1 MLKKK
6 MMMAIM
12 IAMIIMIVML
22 IMITIKIMN
31 VKYIGLTSLNTM

>member
-1 MLKKK
+1 

-31 VKYIGLTSLNTM
+31 VEYIGLTSLNTM

>member
-1 MLKKK
+1 MLGKK

-31 VKYIGLTSLNTM
+31 VEYIGLTSLNTM

>member
-31 VKYIGLTSLNTM
+31 VEYIGLTSLNTM